1 MTNFWRSVEGC
12 RFCGSENCHLPLT
25 SPVANIQNK
34 LYNNL
39 KNHKEELGILVQLQ
53 RKVANVAADSVNVF
67 HHHHHHHHH
76 VRAAGEGRCVV
87 APCTMSTVDST
98 SPELSIGRVE
108 SFRSWSSHLFRG
120 RLAAGPSSSRATCPN
135 TEMRR
140 RDRRWDS
147 EVRPVRCSSSSF
159 QTRIPSS
166 CLRHFW
172 WKASRVHTSADS
184 KVQVSAAYS
193 NTDKT
198 SALYIRS
205 LVSSVRRLSL
215 HIRFRDVMA
224 AQARPI
230 RRVRS
235 GRH

>member
-1 MTNFWRSVEGC
+1 MR
-12 RFCGSENCHLPLT
+12 
-25 SPVANIQNK
+25 
-34 LYNNL
+34 
-39 KNHKEELGILVQLQ
+39 
-53 RKVANVAADSVNVF
+53 
-67 HHHHHHHHH
+67 
-76 VRAAGEGRCVV
+76 RCT
-87 APCTMSTVDST
+87 TMSTVDST

-120 RLAAGPSSSRATCPN
+120 LMTGAGPSSSRATCPN

-147 EVRPVRCSSSSF
+147 EMRLVRCSSSSF
-159 QTRIPSS
+159 QTRLYHRIPSS

-184 KVQVSAAYS
+184 KVQVSVVYS

-198 SALYIRS
+198 SVWYIRS
-205 LVSSVRRLSL
+205 LVSSVRCLSL
-215 HIRFRDVMA
+215 HIRFRDVMT
-224 AQARPI
+224 AQAWPI